1 MHYDCLLNTE
11 DVEIPQKDKAD
22 LIAITC
28 TLSLIYFKF
37 TGLAGSFDGVNVL
50 AN

>member
-1 MHYDCLLNTE
+1 MHYDCLLNTR
-11 DVEIPQKDKAD
+11 DVEIPQKGEAG

-28 TLSLIYFKF
+28 KLSLIYFKF
-37 TGLAGSFDGVNVL
+37 TGLAGSFDGANVR